1 MTSRARK
8 SGERTGKAKAAELS
22 EQELDRVAGGGDGG
36 LYNLGG
42 TLTLS
47 DSTISGNRSASDD
60 GTPDIIVA
68 AGPGANAHVK

>member
-1 MTSRARK
+1 MTSRVTT

-36 LYNLGG
+36 LYSLGG
-42 TLTLS
+42 TLTLT
-47 DSTISGNRSASDD
+47 DSTISGNRSSSGD

-68 AGPGANAHVK
+68 AGPGAGPHVK